1 MNARLGIVVSLA
13 SAVAVAGFVRP
24 HAARDAERSVRALPY
39 FGDSTLTPRWP
50 ASAHEAN
57 GLHRIGDFR
66 LVASDGRAVTGRDVA
81 GHVYVASF
89 FFSECRTLCPD
100 LKTQLTRVHDAF
112 AGDTNVLIVSHS
124 VMPERDNPARL
135 AHYAVRNGIDGKQW
149 RLVTGERTELARLAR
164 EAYFVELADT
174 TGNTRGRLRHTE
186 TLVLVDG
193 QGHIRGA
200 YDGSLAFDVTQLIA
214 DIRQLR
220 AADGV
225 RSEGRL

>member
-13 SAVAVAGFVRP
+13 GAVALAGFVRP
-24 HAARDAERSVRALPY
+24 HAARDAVVSVRALPY
-39 FGDSTLTPRWP
+39 YGDSTVTPRWP
-50 ASAHEAN
+50 ASAREASA
-57 GLHRIGDFR
+57 LHRIGDFH
-66 LVASDGRAVTGRDVA
+66 LVASDGRVVTGRDVT
-81 GHVYVASF
+81 GHVFVASF

-100 LKTQLTRVHDAF
+100 LKTQLARVHEAF

-124 VMPERDNPARL
+124 VMPERDDPARL
-135 AHYAVRNGIDGKQW
+135 AHYAVRNGIDGKRW
-149 RLVTGERTELARLAR
+149 RLVTGERAEMARLAHD
-164 EAYFVELADT
+164 AYFVELADT

-193 QGHIRGA
+193 GGHIRGV

-220 AADGV
+220 VADGV
-225 RSEGRL
+225 RPEGRL